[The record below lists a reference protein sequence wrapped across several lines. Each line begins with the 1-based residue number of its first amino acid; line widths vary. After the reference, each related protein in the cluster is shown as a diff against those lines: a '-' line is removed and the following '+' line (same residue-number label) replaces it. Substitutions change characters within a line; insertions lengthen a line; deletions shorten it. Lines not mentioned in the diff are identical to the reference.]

1 MFTLARVRF
10 TNSIVLCST
19 ALHHYAA
26 IIDVKRDLY
35 MMTSVKSFLARRL
48 RKMSVDSLLLRLLVE
63 SFPQHKARYAA
74 AVVAM
79 IFVAGTTAASAWIM
93 GEIIDSMNAAQD
105 RTRIYMVA
113 AGVALIFFIKGIAS
127 FGQAVL
133 MARAGNRIVAE
144 KQVQLYRRL
153 LEQGVSFFNET
164 ESSDVLMRVTQSAQM
179 ARTVIDV
186 IVTGFVR
193 DLLTLI
199 GLLAVMVYQQP
210 LLSMVTLVVGPAALF
225 GVQLIL
231 RKVRSVMAQEM
242 AGLAEIIKVV
252 QETSSGARVVKSFAL
267 EEQMAVR
274 MESAARQ
281 VEMRANKMVRFE
293 AATSPL
299 MDTITGLAIASIVLL
314 STVQFLGQSAGTP
327 GQLMSFVT
335 AFLMAYEPAK
345 RLSRMRIMIE
355 AGMVGVQMMY
365 ALLDLPRTLVEAPD
379 AVDLKDGPS
388 DLRLE
393 DVSFSYAPGRPVV
406 DGVTLDFIQGTTTA
420 LVGPSGG
427 GKSTLLNMMLRM
439 YDPDSGRVLVD
450 GTDIRQATLASLRR
464 KIAYVGQDTF
474 LFSASV
480 MDNLRMA
487 RPSATDDEVI
497 AAARVAHADE
507 FITKL
512 TTGYN
517 TQIGENGTFLSGGQ
531 RQRLAIA
538 RAVLRQ
544 APILLLDEATSAL
557 DSHSEVLVR
566 DALERITEGV
576 TTVVV
581 AHRLSTVMRAN
592 RICYIEGGKVIE
604 SGTLTELLEVNGKF
618 RALYDQ
624 QFKRLGS

>member
-1 MFTLARVRF
+1 MPA
-10 TNSIVLCST
+10 
-19 ALHHYAA
+19 
-26 IIDVKRDLY
+26 
-35 MMTSVKSFLARRL
+35 VKSTPAKWLSKKFTE
-48 RKMSVDSLLLRLLVE
+48 SLLLRLLIE

-74 AVVAM
+74 AIIAMMLVA
-79 IFVAGTTAASAWIM
+79 ATTAASAWII
-93 GEIIDSMNAAQD
+93 GAIVDSMNAPGD
-105 RTRIYMVA
+105 RMQTYVVA
-113 AGVALIFFIKGIAS
+113 VGVALIFFVKGIAS
-127 FGQAVL
+127 FAQAVL

-153 LEQGVSFFNET
+153 LEQGVGFFNET
-164 ESSDVLMRVTQSAQM
+164 ESSDVLIRVTQSAHK
-179 ARTVIDV
+179 ARSVIDV

-199 GLLAVMVYQQP
+199 GLVAVMIYQQP
-210 LLSMVTLVVGPAALF
+210 LLSMVTLVVGLASLF

-231 RKVRSVMAQEM
+231 RKVRHVMTQEM
-242 AGLAEIIKVV
+242 TGLTEIIKVV

-267 EEQMAVR
+267 EERMAAR
-274 MESAARQ
+274 MEAAARQ
-281 VEMRANKMVRFE
+281 VEKRANKMVGLE

-314 STVQFLGQSAGTP
+314 STVQFFGQSAGTP
-327 GQLMSFVT
+327 GQLVSFVT

-365 ALLDLPRTLVEAPD
+365 ALLDLPRTMVEAVD
-379 AVDLKDGPS
+379 AVELKDGPS
-388 DLRLE
+388 ELRLE
-393 DVSFSYAPGRPVV
+393 DVRFSYAPGRPVV
-406 DGVTLDFIQGTTTA
+406 DGVTLHFAQGTTTA

-427 GKSTLLNMMLRM
+427 GKSTLLNLMLRM
-439 YDPDSGRVLVD
+439 YDPDSGRVLVN
-450 GTDIRQATLASLRR
+450 GTDIRQATFASLHRN
-464 KIAYVGQDTF
+464 IAYVGQDTF

-487 RPSATDDEVI
+487 RPSATDDEVV

-507 FITKL
+507 FITMLAK
-512 TTGYN
+512 GYN

-566 DALERITEGV
+566 DALERITKGV

-592 RICYIEGGKVIE
+592 RIYYIDGGKVME
-604 SGTLTELLEVNGKF
+604 AGTLTELIEAKEKF
-618 RALYDQ
+618 WVLYDQ
-624 QFKRLGS
+624 QFNGH